1 MPRGATV
8 IFACLLALGGFV
20 LGRLTAPSQVL
31 LDDAG
36 LPVAES
42 KPPGGRGLELARLKR
57 LAVRVSSDDVVGGA
71 RTDVEAALRNRLAAS
86 GFQIVAEG
94 EEPDAVVQ
102 VRIEGFHFS
111 AFEEYGA
118 GSELHVVASHAVEVD
133 GVIRMIPHDIWQAD
147 AMRLA
152 RKDRLNAE
160 ALSLSEELLQHLL
173 GAIDRSKT
181 AR

>member
-1 MPRGATV
+1 MQRGAIV
-8 IFACLLALGGFV
+8 LLACLSALGGFA
-20 LGRLTAPSQVL
+20 LGRITAPSPVRI
-31 LDDAG
+31 DDAS
-36 LPVAES
+36 PAIADP

-57 LAVRVSSDDVVGGA
+57 LSVRVNSDDVVSGA
-71 RTDVEAALRNRLAAS
+71 RADVEAALRNRLAAS
-86 GFQIVAEG
+86 GFQVVTEAED
-94 EEPDAVVQ
+94 PDAVIQ

-118 GSELHVVASHAVEVD
+118 GSELHVVAAHAVEVD
-133 GVIRMIPHDIWQAD
+133 GVVRMIPHDIWQAD

-160 ALSLSEELLQHLL
+160 ALSLTEELLQHLL
-173 GAIDRSKT
+173 GAIDRAKT